1 MLNGYVFIYFI
12 LLPIFSLN
20 IIDEHAVLSNFVLQ
34 NPPPFSRVARTAEKA
49 VPIKKLT
56 DKAQKFEEL
65 LSTQGIEEYYNNA
78 IYQYQLEYLGSPNS
92 KETNFI
98 ENVYPNL
105 TEDAKNIV
113 KSTYFDLFGEEL
125 SENHYY
131 GVSYALSYGNDESY
145 VYLDVL
151 NKEKDFNEIY
161 QHNLDVAETFQ
172 KELDQYQVNLANYE
186 YQVALDQYQADMDVF
201 LTNLE
206 DHLTLKVAAL
216 KGETDYDVPFTKE
229 RPTLTAS
236 KPSNFTQGDTSN
248 PPLDPKD
255 SMSQE
260 VIDAVDYVDLYK
272 NKIDVTS
279 LLEELGQDFVNHRGL
294 LAWYTESLD
303 QGLDFNPQHSDIS
316 DIIVSFKQNYDNIST
331 DINDKELEDK
341 LYVAMMSIRA
351 YDVFSQWLDFT
362 TNNIDNV
369 PLDEIQ
375 LNENRCTT
383 IDPSAVTEYNFSSD
397 AMDIVKTLFDGE
409 SISWIIL
416 QFKYDYEAGVFDDYF
431 EGFPEVSKVLVST
444 KDLVDEY
451 DLHYKDIATSI
462 EGNIPMLAKIG
473 ISVMKYH
480 VDVYDTLQKTPILDA
495 AFNDAARLC
504 TSLQRVPGYDVMICD
519 GTNESTGLLGGI
531 TNLRYLIAEVYLKA
545 YFMVDDNNNRIV
557 YDSDQMEKYLDDLNK
572 AVENNL
578 VSKEVTTAIADQF
591 AFHVID
597 DNTGMT
603 LLEQMYRDGY
613 ISIDAMRILSNDEH
627 DLFSEE
633 FRLRV
638 SGLIR

>member
-49 VPIKKLT
+49 VPIKNLT

-78 IYQYQLEYLGSPNS
+78 IYQYQLEYLGGPNS
-92 KETNFI
+92 KETNFMK
-98 ENVYPNL
+98 NVYPNL
-105 TEDAKNIV
+105 TEDAKSILNA
-113 KSTYFDLFGEEL
+113 TYFDLFGEEL
-125 SENHYY
+125 SDDHYY
-131 GVSYALSYGNDESY
+131 GVSYALSYDNNETS
-145 VYLDVL
+145 VYLGML

-161 QHNLDVAETFQ
+161 QHSLDVVENFQ
-172 KELDQYQVNLANYE
+172 EELDQYQIDLENYE
-186 YQVALDQYQADMDVF
+186 YQVALDQYQSEMDVF
-201 LTNLE
+201 LTNLN
-206 DHLTLKVAAL
+206 DHLILKVAAL
-216 KGETDYDVPFTKE
+216 KGETDYDVAFNQE
-229 RPTLTAS
+229 RPTLTAL
-236 KPSNFTQGDTSN
+236 KPSHFTTYDTNN
-248 PPLDPKD
+248 PPIDPHD
-255 SMSQE
+255 VMTQD
-260 VIDAVDYVDLYK
+260 IQDAVDYVDLYK
-272 NKIDVTS
+272 NKIDVTN
-279 LLEELGQDFVNHRGL
+279 LLEELGKDFVNHRGL

-303 QGLDFNPQHSDIS
+303 QGLDFNPEHSDIS
-316 DIIVSFKQNYDNIST
+316 DIIVSFKNNYDHIST

-369 PLDEIQ
+369 ALEDIQ
-375 LNENRCTT
+375 LQENRCNI
-383 IDPSAVTEYNFSSD
+383 IDPSTVTEYNFSSD
-397 AMDIVKTLFDGE
+397 AMDVVKTLFDGE

-416 QFKYDYEAGVFDDYF
+416 QFKYDYEAGIFDEYF
-431 EGFPEVSKVLVST
+431 KDFPEVKKVLVST

-451 DLHYKDIATSI
+451 DEYYKDIATSI

-495 AFNDAARLC
+495 AFNDAARFC
-504 TSLQRVPGYDVMICD
+504 PSLQSVPGYDVMICD
-519 GTNESTGLLGGI
+519 GTNENTGLLGGI
-531 TNLRYLIAEVYLKA
+531 TNLRYLIGEVYLKA
-545 YFMVDDNNNRIV
+545 YFMVDENNDRIV
-557 YDSDQMEKYLDDLNK
+557 YDSDRMEKFLEDLNN

-591 AFHVID
+591 AFHIID
-597 DNTGMT
+597 ENNGMT

-627 DLFSEE
+627 ELFSEE